1 MVVTMSTIRNV
12 ILTVAG
18 VAAGAA
24 GATWY
29 AQRAPTHVAAVPAVE
44 HANSAAPTR
53 VVLYYRDP
61 SGAASW
67 SATTKA
73 DAQGRAYVPVYDD
86 EEPSFDPPKAT
97 QAQKRTGERKLL
109 YYRNPMGLPDT
120 SPVPKKD
127 SMGMDYIAV
136 YAGEEEFDPVAFT
149 ITPGRVQRAGVR
161 TTPAE
166 SRVIVRPVRASGTV
180 ALDERRVTI
189 VTLRAEGFI
198 EELFVNTAG
207 QNVTAGEP
215 LFRVYA
221 PQIQQAQTDFLVA
234 IGASQ
239 RGVIGADAQG
249 ALAGAMQRMRNLD
262 IPDARIQEVR
272 ETRTNPRTIDWP
284 SPATGTVIGKKVI
297 AGQRVSAGD
306 ELYRIADLTTVWVI
320 ADVSE
325 SDIGAI
331 KVDQRATVTLQAYPD
346 EPIEGQV
353 TLLYHEMKPE
363 TRTGRVRIELPNP
376 KLRFKTDM
384 YAGVVFHTGAD
395 GVPVVAVPD
404 SAVLDDGGQQLV
416 LVAKGEGRFEPRPVK
431 LGRRGE
437 GYREVV
443 EGLAEGEE
451 IVTSANFLIDAESN
465 LRAALKTFQPEAQQ

>member
-1 MVVTMSTIRNV
+1 MSTIRNV
-12 ILTVAG
+12 ILMVAG
-18 VAAGAA
+18 VAAGAT

-29 AQRAPTHVAAVPAVE
+29 AQRAPTHVAAAPAAE
-44 HANSAAPTR
+44 HANSAAATR
-53 VVLYYRDP
+53 IVLYYRDP
-61 SGAASW
+61 YGAPSW
-67 SATTKA
+67 SATAKA
-73 DAQGRAYVPVYDD
+73 DPQGRAYLPVYDD

-97 QAQKRTGERKLL
+97 QAQKGTGERKLL

-127 SMGMDYIAV
+127 PMGMDYIAV
-136 YAGEEEFDPVAFT
+136 YDGEQESDPVGFT

-161 TTPAE
+161 TAPVE

-207 QNVTAGEP
+207 QNVTAGER

-272 ETRTNPRTIDWP
+272 ETRTNPRTVDWP

-325 SDIGAI
+325 SDIGAV
-331 KVDQRATVTLQAYPD
+331 KVGQRATVTLQAYPD
-346 EPIEGQV
+346 EPIEGKV

-384 YAGVVFHTGAD
+384 YAGVVFHAGAD
-395 GVPVVAVPD
+395 DVPVVAVPD
-404 SAVLDDGGQQLV
+404 SAVLDDGGQQIV

-451 IVTSANFLIDAESN
+451 IVTTANFLIDAESN